1 MKKVSEFI
9 VPGTVLAGKYRVER
23 VLGLGGMGMVVAA
36 HHLQL
41 DEKVAIKLQLPSL
54 VQSPEAR
61 ARFARE
67 ARAAVR
73 IKSEYVAR
81 VSDVGHLESGAPFMV
96 MEYLEGEDLAE
107 MLSRGPL
114 PVEQAVE
121 FMLQA
126 CEALAE
132 AHALG
137 IIHRDIKPA
146 NLYCVRRTDG
156 LLATK
161 LLDFGVSRA
170 NIGSE
175 LGLTSSGVMMG
186 SPHYMAPEQM
196 IAAKNA
202 DARSDIWSLGAVLFE
217 LLVGEPPFDAET
229 FAALVI
235 QVTSADSRKLALR
248 LRRVPA
254 GLAQIVV
261 RCLNGEVT
269 LRYQSVSELALAL
282 VPFGPAVRGQVHA
295 DRILRIA
302 RASQH
307 PHLAPPDAARGEGP
321 EWLDRKGKT
330 LMPFGRTSFEGQT
343 PSRPSRVARFVA
355 AGLGLLVLGAGWSIF
370 SQSRMEASGDASQ
383 NAIIPAPALDEQE
396 ELQRRYVALD
406 EAPTAL
412 RSPSALPVEDEPIEP
427 PPLPATPVHE
437 ARQGQAGTT
446 LSPERVARSK
456 KSKISPT
463 LATSAPSE
471 PDRAAHATPEPTKPT
486 DPNKPNL
493 GGRL

>member
-1 MKKVSEFI
+1 MKKVSELI
-9 VPGTVLAGKYRVER
+9 EPGTVLAGKYRVER

-36 HHLQL
+36 QHLQL

-81 VSDVGHLESGAPFMV
+81 VSDVGHLESGAPYMV

-107 MLSRGPL
+107 MLSRGPV

-121 FMLQA
+121 FVLQA

-146 NLYCVRRTDG
+146 NLFCVRRTDG
-156 LLATK
+156 LLAAK

-170 NIGSE
+170 NTGSD
-175 LGLTSSGVMMG
+175 LGLTSSGVTMG

-217 LLVGEPPFDAET
+217 LVVGEPPFNAET
-229 FAALVI
+229 FAELVL
-235 QVTSADSRKLALR
+235 QVTGADPKKLAVR

-254 GLAQIVV
+254 GLAQIVL
-261 RCLNGEVT
+261 RCLNGEPA
-269 LRYQSVSELALAL
+269 LRYPSVSELALAL
-282 VPFGPAVRGQVHA
+282 VPFGPLGRSQVHA
-295 DRILRIA
+295 DRILRIT
-302 RASQH
+302 RTSQH
-307 PHLAPPDAARGEGP
+307 SNLAPNRAARVESP
-321 EWLDRKGKT
+321 ELVDRRGRT
-330 LMPFGRTSFEGQT
+330 FMHFGRTSIE
-343 PSRPSRVARFVA
+343 SRVPGSQRSRTTVA
-355 AGLGLLVLGAGWSIF
+355 AAGVGLLVFGVGWWWLASTA
-370 SQSRMEASGDASQ
+370 RMEAAAESSQ
-383 NAIIPAPALDEQE
+383 NAIVPAASLEGRQE
-396 ELQRRYVALD
+396 VER
-406 EAPTAL
+406 EAVV
-412 RSPSALPVEDEPIEP
+412 SDKALPEST
-427 PPLPATPVHE
+427 LPATPQSQL
-437 ARQGQAGTT
+437 AQDQASA
-446 LSPERVARSK
+446 SPASSRVTRPR
-456 KSKISPT
+456 KSTGLPPSPAVT
-463 LATSAPSE
+463 AESAPAVQAPAPAQS
-471 PDRAAHATPEPTKPT
+471 T